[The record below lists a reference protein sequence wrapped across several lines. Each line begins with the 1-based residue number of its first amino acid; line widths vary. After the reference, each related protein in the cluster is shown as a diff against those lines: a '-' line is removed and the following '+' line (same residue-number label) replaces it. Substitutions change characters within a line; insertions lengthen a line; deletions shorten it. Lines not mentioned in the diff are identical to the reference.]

1 MAAWAFECLLCKASQ
16 KSYLAPG
23 KLGESEWEGRL
34 AGSRTSSLTRGLM
47 HLSDPSANGSWAWSG
62 KEPSHRPLSAVGHLA
77 GDCWRLFIPESEGSA
92 ANDVIEWHF
101 VSGPCDLGSG
111 VQLK

>member
-34 AGSRTSSLTRGLM
+34 AGSRTIGLTLVLM
-47 HLSDPSANGSWAWSG
+47 QLSDPSAKGSWAWLG
-62 KEPSHRPLSAVGHLA
+62 KERSHQPLSAVGHWLA
-77 GDCWRLFIPESEGSA
+77 IVA
-92 ANDVIEWHF
+92 AVYSPSHKSVQLMMSLNGRCQWPHH
-101 VSGPCDLGSG
+101 LGSSF
-111 VQLK
+111 

>member
-34 AGSRTSSLTRGLM
+34 AGSRTSSLTPGSM
-47 HLSDPSANGSWAWSG
+47 HLSDPSADGSRAWSG
-62 KEPSHRPLSAVGHLA
+62 KERCHRPLSAVGHLA
-77 GDCWRLFIPESEGSA
+77 SDCGGCLFPE
-92 ANDVIEWHF
+92 
-101 VSGPCDLGSG
+101 P
-111 VQLK
+111 